1 MSSSRIRPCLAI
13 LLLSSAGCAGTTSE
27 GCPPVPSYSEAEQ
40 ERAADEVAA
49 LPPSDVMIQRMIGDY
64 GVMRAQ
70 ARRCRQ

>member
-1 MSSSRIRPCLAI
+1 
-13 LLLSSAGCAGTTSE
+13 
-27 GCPPVPSYSEAEQ
+27 VPSYSEAEQ